1 MSDPIPIVGR
11 RRSGTPLPRAG
22 DPLLGRQDP
31 ALRPAPRSL
40 TFSSRRRA
48 AAKERGPIYRTRIGA
63 HRRELN
69 ALLRLLTR
77 LVAGRTLREL
87 GYR

>member
-1 MSDPIPIVGR
+1 VSD
-11 RRSGTPLPRAG
+11 
-22 DPLLGRQDP
+22 
-31 ALRPAPRSL
+31 
-40 TFSSRRRA
+40 
-48 AAKERGPIYRTRIGA
+48 PIYRTRIGA

-69 ALLRLLTR
+69 ALLRLPTR

>member
-1 MSDPIPIVGR
+1 V
-11 RRSGTPLPRAG
+11 
-22 DPLLGRQDP
+22 
-31 ALRPAPRSL
+31 
-40 TFSSRRRA
+40 
-48 AAKERGPIYRTRIGA
+48 IGA
-63 HRRELN
+63 HRPELN